1 MAMKNKEFLA
11 ALKSTSALRGIRPT
25 DVPDRNAALEAIM
38 RADITNQQA
47 FEKAMIDHKAF
58 WSVNAPPVKDVKVR
72 GSVLPGWD
80 YLELNPGTTD
90 TFASMKQAAAEQRV
104 KFALAGAPTDVLVNL
119 LTTDHTGNGQ
129 QLRDYL
135 EAKQNSFGL
144 TFNTIPGWSP
154 TNTENVLTADAL
166 LKIRTEAANQ
176 ALIQLM
182 AKPGLTDPKL
192 FDDLVKA
199 TDIGQLRAAAK
210 ALATAGGIAPPA
222 TVDKLVDALTFA
234 DKDMVVNEAI
244 TRHNNLLDDK
254 AITEFEKQL
263 REFRS
268 SVTDANLLGM
278 QAILNQTVAANF
290 FDNLAASPNLKED
303 GANPY
308 KARMGGVDG
317 AKKQKFANDHQQA
330 LCEQY
335 LKAKIP
341 TAAAPNGHFISA
353 LKAADAT
360 NLRTHLKNFINVRGD
375 DAIIDK
381 AVTDTNVAAIKLA
394 LAKHAIKHLIP
405 TLSDVEL
412 KKLQENAA
420 NLDSFKVA
428 MNAKVGDPNAFD
440 FLKKEDLPELRAAIR
455 EGVDV
460 KARTKRE
467 ADFDAAVA
475 TSRLGGAGIHA
486 QLKVVFKDLPSEK
499 QKELF
504 KADGTVDRQKV
515 DVLINAKTEDRLH
528 SLLGNKN
535 AKGQPLVVAGLAAEN
550 ERLALLRQIS
560 NPEIAKV
567 LAGRND
573 DLDQDKIDAINRIL
587 LNRRHNP
594 GAVHPAVPFDINNAA
609 NYKTFIT
616 EIAGVLGKGTDD
628 AFHQAFNLTDRNSN
642 VLNGVGANAIAVAV
656 KARQT
661 QAAPLFAAIADTTP
675 PPAGLTATQKKLLE
689 ILARVEGTHTL
700 TKPKPPTPT
709 VPAPAPHDMNSL
721 DGIKAILEAFY
732 NNKSDPDAFLDALIP
747 NPAPADP
754 VKQKMKE
761 ELLREFTPEQLRALE
776 DLRLESN
783 FAIGDPNKLKI
794 ISEINAVLDKQEE
807 ILPKIEKHKGHLE
820 KLNQDLAILPNLFS
834 AANDANAK
842 NKAKDMIKEYK
853 ALSSQC
859 DLLMEHLA
867 TAQRDIEAR
876 KKATPLPD
884 ELPASAPADARKQ
897 REKVREA
904 TQKLHDRLDKE
915 LDTVKEQL
923 EFYKGVQDK
932 IGGALRDIDK
942 MMKGTGTALVETE
955 TIKYTVLDKG
965 KEKASDTAIQAN
977 ASGPAPVVHGT
988 VNADPDAPI
997 FKVKDIPKA
1006 GQVLAIDI
1014 THPNPTTPG
1023 GAPVS
1028 QSRVT
1033 VDYHPGPANTD
1044 GSRPIRVN
1052 IAEAATGGDKFLAEQ
1067 AMEAAKN
1074 LLKDWNGK
1082 SPIRLNG
1089 VHGKDKQLQ
1098 FLWTAVCRLGEEHP
1112 KFSRDKIEFRGTS
1125 SWRPDNERSFG
1136 RYTAESAYKK
1146 VFEGSA
1152 KSLVDAKVEEFKA
1165 LVNKDKRNA
1174 IDKGVKSATSL
1185 FRDSLDEGRK
1195 QDIATRAKKDI
1206 AVQGPMISRA
1216 PTLGGGSDD

>member
-1 MAMKNKEFLA
+1 MPKNRELLTA
-11 ALKSTSALRGIRPT
+11 IRNTTALRVAPRN
-25 DVPDRNAALEAIM
+25 VPIRNAALEAILS
-38 RADITNQQA
+38 ANETQGPFEDAVIAHAA
-47 FEKAMIDHKAF
+47 FWGGIDHTLAGLYKRP
-58 WSVNAPPVKDVKVR
+58 SVR
-72 GSVLPGWD
+72 GDD
-80 YLELNPGTTD
+80 YIEATD
-90 TFASMKQAAAEQRV
+90 PTNTFRLMKQAAAEQRV
-104 KFALAGAPTDVLVNL
+104 KFALAGAPTDALVGL
-119 LTTDHTGNGQ
+119 LTTDYADNGK

-135 EAKQNSFGL
+135 ELKQNALGL
-144 TFNTIPGWSP
+144 TLNTVPGW
-154 TNTENVLTADAL
+154 NTANEDILTKDAL
-166 LKIRTEAANQ
+166 LRVRTEAANQ
-176 ALIQLM
+176 VLIQLI

-199 TDIGQLRAAAK
+199 TNERELQAAAK
-210 ALATAGGIAPPA
+210 ALATAGGITPPT
-222 TVDKLVDALTFA
+222 TVDKLVDAMTFA
-234 DKDMVVNEAI
+234 DRGIVVDAA
-244 TRHNNLLDDK
+244 TARHKTLLDDK

-278 QAILNQTVAANF
+278 QAILSQRDPVNF
-290 FDNLAASPNLKED
+290 FDNLATSPNLKED
-303 GANPY
+303 GANLY
-308 KARMGGVDG
+308 KGRMPGVDDP
-317 AKKQKFANDHQQA
+317 KKQKFANDHQQA

-341 TAAAPNGHFISA
+341 TVAPNGHLISA

-394 LAKHAIKHLIP
+394 LAKDAIKHLIP

-567 LAGRND
+567 LAGRTD
-573 DLDQDKIDAINRIL
+573 DLDQDKIDRINAIL

-594 GAVHPAVPFDINNAA
+594 GAVHPAVPFDINTAA
-609 NYKTFIT
+609 DYKTFIT
-616 EIAGVLGKGTDD
+616 EIATVLGKGTDD
-628 AFHQAFNLTDRNSN
+628 VFHQAFNLTDRNSN
-642 VLNGVGANAIAVAV
+642 VLNGAGGNAIAVAV
-656 KARQT
+656 KARQVT
-661 QAAPLFAAIADTTP
+661 NQHLFAALADPTP
-675 PPAGLTATQKKLLE
+675 PPTGLTESQKKLVE
-689 ILARVEGTHTL
+689 IFARVEGTHGL
-700 TKPKPPTPT
+700 TKPQPATVPPT
-709 VPAPAPHDMNSL
+709 VPAPPPYNMNSVA
-721 DGIKAILEAFY
+721 GIKKIVETFLY
-732 NNKSDPDAFLDALIP
+732 HNDPDGFLDELIP
-747 NPAPADP
+747 SPAANSPEE
-754 VKQKMKE
+754 KMKA
-761 ELLREFTPEQLRALE
+761 ELRREFTPEQFRAVE
-776 DLRLESN
+776 DLRLKSN
-783 FAIGDPNKLKI
+783 FVGPMATDEKRLKVI
-794 ISEINAVLDKQEE
+794 KEINENLDQQEK
-807 ILPKIEKHKGHLE
+807 ITPKIEKHKGHLD

-834 AANDANAK
+834 KANDEIAK
-842 NKAKDMIKEYK
+842 NKAGKMIGEYK
-853 ALSSQC
+853 ALSGQC
-859 DLLMEHLA
+859 DLLIEHLA
-867 TAQRDIEAR
+867 TAQRDLQAR
-876 KKATPLPD
+876 LDDTPMPAEDPTAPQRGAVRKATK
-884 ELPASAPADARKQ
+884 E
-897 REKVREA
+897 
-904 TQKLHDRLDKE
+904 LHDRLEKE
-915 LDTVKEQL
+915 LAVIDEQL

-1152 KSLVDAKVEEFKA
+1152 KSLVDAKVDEFKA

-1206 AVQGPMISRA
+1206 AVQGPMVSRA